1 MERLLMTATL
11 FMIGIMLWWFAE
23 NDPLVALAATI
34 PLAIMVRLYERSRED
49 AGMGDKSNRI
59 L

>member
-1 MERLLMTATL
+1 MERFFMTANL

-23 NDPLVALAATI
+23 NDPLVALAATL

-49 AGMGDKSNRI
+49 AGVGDKSNGV